1 MFSRCHLVLALMLAF
16 GALAAPALAQNPNLT
31 KRLILKDGSY
41 QPATKWEI
49 QGNRVRYYSAERYT
63 WEEIPYSLIDWPAT
77 DKWNQEREA
86 NAISAETRDV
96 SKEIEDEKK
105 KEEEQS
111 PTVAPGV
118 RLPANGGVM
127 LLDHYK
133 GEPQLLELAQ
143 SGTDVNK
150 QMGRNILRAAINP
163 VATAKQSIEL
173 EGPHAKQQSHDT
185 LPTIFINIDTDSN
198 STKGDTPVAA
208 ASRFRLIRCQVKKD
222 VRVAGNIKVAI
233 TGKVSQQE
241 NFIDVVSVPYSGD
254 WVKVTP
260 AKELAPGEY
269 ALAEMLGDKQMNLYV
284 WDFGVNPAAP
294 ANPTAWKP
302 AQPAPQPADSNKTPA
317 LNKRTQ

>member
-1 MFSRCHLVLALMLAF
+1 MLSRFHLVFFCVLALC
-16 GALAAPALAQNPNLT
+16 ALATPALAQNPNLT

-49 QGNRVRYYSAERYT
+49 HGDRVRYYSAERYT
-63 WEEIPYSLIDWPAT
+63 WEEIPGSLIDWPAT
-77 DKWNQEREA
+77 DKWNKEREA
-86 NAISAETRDV
+86 NAVSAETREV

-105 KEEEQS
+105 KEEAQS

-133 GEPQLLELAQ
+133 GEPQLVELAQ

-150 QMGRNILRAAINP
+150 QMGRNILRAAVNP
-163 VATAKQSIEL
+163 IASAKQSIEL
-173 EGPHAKQQSHDT
+173 EGPHAKVQSHDA
-185 LPTIFINIDTDSN
+185 LPTIYVNVDSDN
-198 STKGDTPVAA
+198 STPKGETPVAA
-208 ASRFRLIRCQVKKD
+208 ASRFRLIRCQQKKD
-222 VRVAGNIKVAI
+222 VRVAGNLKVAV
-233 TGKVSQQE
+233 TGHVSQQE
-241 NFIDVVSVPYSGD
+241 NFVDVVSVPFSGD

-269 ALAEMLGDKQMNLYV
+269 ALAEMLDAKQMNLYV
-284 WDFGVNPAAP
+284 WDFGVNPNAP
-294 ANPTAWKP
+294 ANPGAWKP
-302 AQPAPQPADSNKTPA
+302 VQPAPAQINRDKTPA